1 MSAPAP
7 TLTDRRAAD
16 EDLLPDQCPVRL
28 LDEHG
33 DVAASRYPLPEPGL
47 ARDMYRRLVVSR
59 ALDRQATLLARQGR
73 LAVYPAAHG
82 QEACQVGAVLALRDT
97 DWLFPTYRDSVAVI
111 NRGVDPVEVL
121 TLLRGDWHCG
131 YDPRAWRTA
140 PMCTPLATQTP
151 HAAGLAYA
159 AALAGDDVVALAIV
173 GDGGTSEGDFHEAC
187 NLAAVTN
194 APVVFFVQNNQYA
207 ISVPLRKQT
216 AAPTLAHK
224 AIGYGMVGRR
234 VDGND
239 VFAVRAVVREAVEA
253 ARAGRGPALIEA
265 ITYRMDPHTNSDDA
279 RRYRDDAEVTY
290 WRSRDPIARVERYLS
305 GNRLLD
311 DAFATEVSAAARAQA
326 TALRDRVTAGAQLD
340 PLDLFGNVYAAPTTQ
355 LQEQATRLAAEI
367 AAEGDA

>member
-33 DVAASRYPLPEPGL
+33 DVAASRYPLPEPAL

-73 LAVYPAAHG
+73 LAVYPASHG

-151 HAAGLAYA
+151 HAAGLAHA

-187 NLAAVTN
+187 NVAAVT
-194 APVVFFVQNNQYA
+194 
-207 ISVPLRKQT
+207 RKQT

-239 VFAVRAVVREAVEA
+239 VFAVHAVVREAVEA

-265 ITYRMDPHTNSDDA
+265 ITYRMDPHTNSDDP
-279 RRYRDDAEVTY
+279 RRYRDDAEVAY

-311 DAFATEVSAAARAQA
+311 NGFAAEVSAAARAQA
-326 TALRDRVTAGAQLD
+326 AALRDRVTAGARID
-340 PLDLFGNVYAAPTTQ
+340 PLDLFADVYAAPTTQ

-367 AAEGDA
+367 EAEGDA